1 MRPRG
6 NEAGSL
12 CFCPLRVW
20 CAGSTYCWGTPRSP
34 ESRDVAPTWS
44 MLGWMRC
51 CGSVALRV
59 DACGSARGRFPAGS
73 GGTSGG
79 ISGGI
84 SGGSSGGAPAFNG
97 LDAGCCRVRG
107 GVGVR
112 EAFASAYVIVKAARA
127 AGKELCDGPAPRV

>member
-59 DACGSARGRFPAGS
+59 DACGGTSRGRFRGYFPGALPGVLPGVLP
-73 GGTSGG
+73 GGRPSTVLMQ
-79 ISGGI
+79 
-84 SGGSSGGAPAFNG
+84 GAA
-97 LDAGCCRVRG
+97 AC
-107 GVGVR
+107 
-112 EAFASAYVIVKAARA
+112 AAASVCAKRS
-127 AGKELCDGPAPRV
+127 LRHT